1 MTEPLAMT
9 PLRRLRDGLSLG
21 QIAIG
26 VAAVA
31 LAGGIAWPSLAL
43 AAVLVAVA
51 WRRPLPVA
59 PSLAAQRAWTLL
71 VLAALVA
78 TLARAVLVL
87 DFLDAGVDFLLLLVV
102 QRTWN
107 RQRAR
112 EHAQLLLLGTLLMVV
127 GAVINTDPSYPLLL
141 AAYLVVATMALVV
154 NNLMAEGERL
164 GERVMLRLAHEGHAR
179 RRSLWRAAAA
189 VAGLA
194 AAGALFTFVA
204 FPRWGVGMFLR
215 GRLPGELRSGFSDE
229 VTLGGFGTIK
239 TDATVVMRIRPES
252 PAEARTTWYLRGSSF
267 DRYADGRWQH
277 GRAAPPG
284 PLRAAYGWR
293 ALADDGVA
301 RLVQLSPRQLAAR
314 PIAGFA
320 DSTRTERATIVLED
334 IGAEVLFVPS
344 DPVAVQVIARGPIE
358 ARASPVGGTSHEVRV
373 TKPPGPVQYRVLWR
387 AGQPSEAELAAV
399 GDPPVDEAL
408 APYLQRSDALAPEV
422 GALARG
428 LAAEAPTRL
437 AKVEAI
443 MEHLRGFEYTL
454 ELQGSDRVRA
464 GADPLEGFLFD
475 TRAGHCEY
483 FATAMAVLLR
493 EVGVP
498 TRIVNGYYGA
508 HRNDVGD
515 FWAVR
520 QADAHS
526 WVEVHFGPLGWVTFD
541 PTPPSGRT
549 SGDDA
554 AWWPAMTELVD
565 ALRNS
570 YLEYVIDYDLGKQL
584 AVLEGIGLRGR
595 GPDVGRSGPWLLGGL
610 LLAVAG
616 LVAWRRWGRGGRV
629 RVRPETTLLL
639 RVLAGL
645 ARRGIEHGP
654 AESPQQLVAR
664 LRRGA
669 SERAPAG
676 ATTPSSAVLAGT
688 DRSPPLLAPAVLDP
702 LERFVATYEALRFGP
717 APPPDALPRLRAQA
731 REVLRALRA

>member
-1 MTEPLAMT
+1 MTEMLAMT
-9 PLRRLRDGLSLG
+9 PLRRLRDGLSLA
-21 QIAIG
+21 QIALG
-26 VAAVA
+26 VAAVGM
-31 LAGGIAWPSLAL
+31 AGGIAWPSLAL
-43 AAVLVAVA
+43 ATVLVAVA
-51 WRRPLPVA
+51 WRRPLPA
-59 PSLAAQRAWTLL
+59 EPSRATQRAWTLL

-78 TLARAVLVL
+78 TIARTVLVL

-127 GAVINTDPSYPLLL
+127 GAVINTDPSYPVLL
-141 AAYLVVATMALVV
+141 AAYLVIATMALVV

-252 PAEARTTWYLRGSSF
+252 PAEARTSWYLRGSSF

-284 PLRAAYGWR
+284 PLRAAHGWR
-293 ALADDGVA
+293 ALADDGLA
-301 RLVQLSPRQLAAR
+301 RLVQPSPRQLAAR
-314 PIAGFA
+314 PIPGFA
-320 DSTRTERATIVLED
+320 DSIRIERATIVLED

-344 DPVAVQVIARGPIE
+344 DPVAVQVLARGPIE

-373 TKPPGPVQYRVLWR
+373 TKPPGPVQYRVIWR
-387 AGQPSEAELAAV
+387 PGQPSEAELAAV
-399 GDPPVDEAL
+399 GDPPVPEAL
-408 APYLQRSDALAPEV
+408 APYLQRSEALSPEV
-422 GALARG
+422 RALARR

-437 AKVEAI
+437 AKVDAI
-443 MEHLRGFEYTL
+443 MKHLRGFAYTL
-454 ELQGSDRVRA
+454 ELQASDRVRA

-498 TRIVNGYYGA
+498 TRIVN
-508 HRNDVGD
+508 DVGE

-526 WVEVHFGPLGWVTFD
+526 WVEVHFGPLGWITFD

-549 SGDDA
+549 SGDGA
-554 AWWPAMTELVD
+554 AWWPAMTELLD
-565 ALRNS
+565 ALRSS

-584 AVLEGIGLRGR
+584 AVLEGIGLRGS
-595 GPDVGRSGPWLLGGL
+595 GPDVRRTGPWLLGGL
-610 LLAVAG
+610 LFGATG
-616 LVAWRRWGRGGRV
+616 LLAWRRWGRGGRV
-629 RVRPETTLLL
+629 RARPETRLLL
-639 RVLAGL
+639 RVLAAL
-645 ARRGIEHGP
+645 ARRGIACEP
-654 AESPQQLVAR
+654 AESPQRLVAR
-664 LRRGA
+664 LR
-669 SERAPAG
+669 AG
-676 ATTPSSAVLAGT
+676 AREGTTAASPAIRAGDIRSLAVLAP
-688 DRSPPLLAPAVLDP
+688 SVLDP
-702 LERFVATYEALRFGP
+702 LERFVAAYEAVRFGP

-731 REVLRALRA
+731 RAVLRALRG